1 MEKKKKFRLFD
12 AVLASV
18 CIILTVESAAP
29 AAAVGNAQYFWW
41 IAMLLLFFL
50 PYGLISAEL
59 GTTYIGDGGIY
70 EWVRSA
76 FGNKWGSRVAWNY
89 WVNFALWIAAL
100 AVLFKDTLLQ
110 ILPIHLGAVGEV
122 ILQLVFIW
130 VIIVMSM
137 KKISESKWLIN
148 LAAICKVVIML
159 LVGGLGVYYAITHGV
174 ATEFTVRSLFPD
186 LNLYSL
192 SFVSIIIYNFVG
204 FEIVTTLASDMDNP
218 KKQIPQALLLGG
230 IVIAVFYM
238 FASFGIGAAIPVSEL
253 STSSGLLDS
262 IIYMI
267 GNNWVIIVVGF
278 MMLFTF
284 FANLVSWAYGSTYVA
299 KYAADNQDM
308 PAIFAKTNKNGVS
321 NRTPIINGI
330 IASVLVIA
338 APLLPNQSVFWSF
351 FGVGVITL
359 MLAYVPMFPAF
370 LKLRRIAPDIER
382 PFKIKG
388 GKLKLTI
395 MAIVPMVLV
404 IISLLFTMIPLN
416 TSAEELETKIPLLL
430 GVIISMVIQEIIV
443 ARGAKK
449 RKLAKEARA

>member
-1 MEKKKKFRLFD
+1 MTKVKKFRLFD

-41 IAMLLLFFL
+41 ISMLILFFL

-70 EWVRSA
+70 DWVRTA
-76 FGNKWGSRVAWNY
+76 YGNKWGSRVAWNY
-89 WVNFALWIAAL
+89 WVNFALWIASL

-110 ILPIHLGAVGEV
+110 ILPIRLGTVGE
-122 ILQLVFIW
+122 ILLQLAFIW
-130 VIIVMSM
+130 VIVIMSM

-148 LAAICKVVIML
+148 TAAIFKVLIML
-159 LVGGLGVYYAITHGV
+159 LVGGLGVYYAMHHGV
-174 ATEFTVRSLFPD
+174 ATEYSLRSMFPSLD
-186 LNLYSL
+186 LYSL

-230 IVIAVFYM
+230 IIIAVFYM

-267 GNNWVIIVVGF
+267 GNNWVVVAVGF

-308 PAIFAKTNKNGVS
+308 PAVFGKTNKNGVAD
-321 NRTPIINGI
+321 RTPIINGI

-338 APLLPNQSVFWSF
+338 APLLPNQDVFWSF

-370 LKLRRIAPDIER
+370 LKLRRVNPDIER
-382 PFKIKG
+382 PYKVPG
-388 GKLKLTI
+388 GKVLLTL
-395 MAIVPMVLV
+395 MSVVPMLLVLV
-404 IISLLFTMIPLN
+404 SLLFTVVPM
-416 TSAEELETKIPLLL
+416 SADPEELGTKIPLLV
-430 GVIISMVIQEIIV
+430 GVLISVLIQEIIV

-449 RKLAKEARA
+449 RKEALR

>member
-1 MEKKKKFRLFD
+1 MAKTKKFRLFD

-41 IAMLLLFFL
+41 ISMLILFFL

-59 GTTYIGDGGIY
+59 GTTYIGEGGIY
-70 EWVRSA
+70 DWVRTA

-89 WVNFALWIAAL
+89 WINFSLWIASL

-110 ILPIHLGAVGEV
+110 IFPIQLGTFGEIV
-122 ILQLVFIW
+122 LQLVFIW

-137 KKISESKWLIN
+137 QKISESKWLIN
-148 LAAICKVVIML
+148 IAAIFKVIIML
-159 LVGGLGVYYAITHGV
+159 LVGGLGVWYAINHGV
-174 ATEFTVRSLFPD
+174 ATEYTARSMFPD
-186 LNLYSL
+186 LDLYSL

-230 IVIAVFYM
+230 IIIAVFYM

-262 IIYMI
+262 IFYMI
-267 GNNWVIIVVGF
+267 GDSWVIVAVGL

-299 KYAADNQDM
+299 KYAADQNDM
-308 PAIFAKTNKNGVS
+308 PALFAKTNDKGVA
-321 NRTPIINGI
+321 NRTPILNGI

-338 APLLPNQSVFWSF
+338 APLLPNQDVFWSF
-351 FGVGVITL
+351 FGVGVVTL

-370 LKLRRIAPDIER
+370 LKLRRINPDIER
-382 PFKIKG
+382 PYKVKG
-388 GKLKLTI
+388 GKVWLAL
-395 MAIVPMVLV
+395 MAYIPMILV
-404 IISLLFTMIPLN
+404 IISLIFTVVPMN
-416 TSAEELETKIPLLL
+416 SSSEELGTKLPLLV
-430 GVIISMVIQEIIV
+430 GVIVSIIIQEILV
-443 ARGAKK
+443 ARGTKK
-449 RKLAKEARA
+449 RAAASE